1 MKNRIA
7 QKILLGTLLSLL
19 PLATF
24 AQDAGSKTSWWEA
37 NAQEALIWSVL
48 ALEFLLLLVVITL
61 YVVIRMIANKLFA
74 PEPEVVE
81 VSEEAHQQKIVLEP
95 KETFVQRVMHQL
107 TDAVPVEREEEVMTD
122 HEYDGIYELDN
133 NLPPWWKA
141 MFYVTI
147 VFGVAYLLH
156 YHIFDTG
163 DLQETEYEK
172 EVAEAQAE
180 IDAYLAT
187 QGNNVDET
195 NVTLIEDDA
204 RLASGQ
210 ELYVQKC
217 SPCHGAEGGG
227 GVGPNLTDQYWIH
240 GGDIK
245 DIYRT
250 IKYGVPAKGMIPWE
264 SQLSPT
270 QMQDISSFIITLE
283 GTNPPNPKEPEGELY
298 ERESS
303 VALAK

>member
-1 MKNRIA
+1 MKNSLIKRITLG
-7 QKILLGTLLSLL
+7 ILFSSL
-19 PLATF
+19 PLA
-24 AQDAGSKTSWWEA
+24 AW
-37 NAQEALIWSVL
+37 AQEAASGTASAGSEELVL
-48 ALEFLLLLVVITL
+48 WGILTLEALLLLVVITL
-61 YVVIRMIANKLFA
+61 YIVIRVIANRVLV
-74 PEPEVVE
+74 PEPEVIE
-81 VSEEAHQQKIVLEP
+81 ISDDKKIVLEP

-107 TDAVPVEREEEVMTD
+107 TDAVPVEREEEVMTN

-141 MFYVTI
+141 MFYITI
-147 VFGVAYLLH
+147 VFGVVYLLNFH
-156 YHIFDTG
+156 VFDTG
-163 DLQETEYEK
+163 DLQDEEYEK
-172 EVAEAQAE
+172 EIAAAQAE

-187 QGNNVDET
+187 QGNSVDET
-195 NVTLIEDDA
+195 NVTLVADDS

-217 SPCHGAEGGG
+217 SPCHGQEGGG

-264 SQLSPT
+264 SQLTPT

-298 ERESS
+298 EREST

>member
-1 MKNRIA
+1 MKNSLIKRITLG
-7 QKILLGTLLSLL
+7 ILFSLL
-19 PLATF
+19 PLAT
-24 AQDAGSKTSWWEA
+24 W
-37 NAQEALIWSVL
+37 AQEAAGETASAGSEELVLWGIL
-48 ALEFLLLLVVITL
+48 ALEVLLLLVVLTL
-61 YVVIRMIANKLFA
+61 YFVIRMIANKVLV

-81 VSEEAHQQKIVLEP
+81 VSDNKKIVLEP
-95 KETFVQRVMHQL
+95 KETFVERVMHQL
-107 TDAVPVEREEEVMTD
+107 TDAVPVEREEEVLTN

-141 MFYVTI
+141 MFYITI
-147 VFGVAYLLH
+147 VFGVAYLLN
-156 YHIFDTG
+156 YHIFKTG
-163 DLQETEYEK
+163 DLQAEEYEK
-172 EVAEAQAE
+172 EVAAAQAD
-180 IDAYLAT
+180 IDAFLAT
-187 QGNNVDET
+187 QENSVDET
-195 NVTLIEDDA
+195 NVTMVEDDA

-210 ELYVQKC
+210 SMFVQKC

-245 DIYRT
+245 DIYRI
-250 IKYGVPAKGMIPWE
+250 IKYGVAAKGMIPWE
-264 SQLSPT
+264 SQLTPV

-303 VALAK
+303 VALVD

>member
-1 MKNRIA
+1 MKNQIA
-7 QKILLGTLLSLL
+7 QKILLGTLFSLL
-19 PLATF
+19 PLATI
-24 AQDAGSKTSWWEA
+24 AQDAGSSASWWEA
-37 NAQEALIWSVL
+37 NAQEVLVWSVL
-48 ALEFLLLLVVITL
+48 ALEVLLLLVVLTL
-61 YVVIRMIANKLFA
+61 YIVIRMIANRVLV

-81 VSEEAHQQKIVLEP
+81 ISGDKKIVLEP
-95 KETFVQRVMHQL
+95 KETFVARVMHQL
-107 TDAVPVEREEEVMTD
+107 TDSVPVAQEEEVMTD

-147 VFGVAYLLH
+147 VFGVVYLLN
-156 YHIFDTG
+156 YHVFDTG
-163 DLQETEYEK
+163 DLQGAEYEK
-172 EVAEAQAE
+172 EMAAAQAE
-180 IDAYLAT
+180 IEAFLAT
-187 QGNNVDET
+187 QENSVDET
-195 NVTLIEDDA
+195 NVTMVEDDA

-210 ELYVQKC
+210 SMYMQKC

-245 DIYRT
+245 DIYKT
-250 IKYGVPAKGMIPWE
+250 IKYGIPAKGMIPWE
-264 SQLSPT
+264 SQLSPA
-270 QMQDISSFIITLE
+270 QMQDISSYIITLE
-283 GTNPPNPKEPEGELY
+283 GTDPPNPKEPEGELY

>member
-1 MKNRIA
+1 MKNRIV
-7 QKILLGTLLSLL
+7 QKILLGSLFSLL

-24 AQDAGSKTSWWEA
+24 AQDAGSTGSWWEA
-37 NAQEALIWSVL
+37 NAQEVLVWSVL

-61 YVVIRMIANKLFA
+61 YVVIRMIANKVFA
-74 PEPEVVE
+74 PTPEVVE
-81 VSEEAHQQKIVLEP
+81 VSEEAHKQKIVLEP

-156 YHIFDTG
+156 YHVFDTG
-163 DLQETEYEK
+163 DLQGAEYEK
-172 EVAEAQAE
+172 EVAAAQAE
-180 IDAYLAT
+180 VEAFLAT
-187 QGNNVDET
+187 QENSVDET
-195 NVTLIEDDA
+195 NVTMVEDDA

-210 ELYVQKC
+210 SMYMQKC

-264 SQLSPT
+264 SQLSPA
-270 QMQDISSFIITLE
+270 QMQDISSYIITLE

-303 VALAK
+303 VAMVK

>member
-7 QKILLGTLLSLL
+7 QKILLGILFSLL

-24 AQDAGSKTSWWEA
+24 AQDASSNASWWEA
-37 NAQEALIWSVL
+37 NAQEALVWSVL
-48 ALEFLLLLVVITL
+48 ALEFLLLLVVLTL
-61 YVVIRMIANKLFA
+61 YIVIRMIANRILT

-81 VSEEAHQQKIVLEP
+81 ISGDKKIVLEP
-95 KETFVQRVMHQL
+95 KESFVSRVMHQL
-107 TDAVPVEREEEVMTD
+107 TDSVPVEQEEEVMTD

-156 YHIFDTG
+156 YHVFDTG
-163 DLQETEYEK
+163 DLQGAEYEK
-172 EVAEAQAE
+172 EVAAAQAE
-180 IDAYLAT
+180 VEAFLAT
-187 QGNNVDET
+187 QENSVDET
-195 NVTLIEDDA
+195 NVTMVEDDA

-210 ELYVQKC
+210 SMYMQKC

-264 SQLSPT
+264 SQLSPA
-270 QMQDISSFIITLE
+270 QMQDISSYIITLE
-283 GTNPPNPKEPEGELY
+283 GTNPPNPKEPEGELF

>member
-7 QKILLGTLLSLL
+7 QKILLGTLFSLL
-19 PLATF
+19 PLATI
-24 AQDAGSKTSWWEA
+24 AQDAGSSASWWEA
-37 NAQEALIWSVL
+37 NAQEVLVWSVL
-48 ALEFLLLLVVITL
+48 ALEVLLLLVVLTL
-61 YVVIRMIANKLFA
+61 YIVIRMIANRVLV

-81 VSEEAHQQKIVLEP
+81 ISGDKKIVLEP
-95 KETFVQRVMHQL
+95 KETFVARVMHQL
-107 TDAVPVEREEEVMTD
+107 TDSVPVAQEEEVMTD

-147 VFGVAYLLH
+147 VFGVVYLLN
-156 YHIFDTG
+156 YHVFDTG
-163 DLQETEYEK
+163 DLQGAEYEK
-172 EVAEAQAE
+172 EMAAAQAE
-180 IDAYLAT
+180 IEAFLAT
-187 QGNNVDET
+187 QENSVDET
-195 NVTLIEDDA
+195 NVTMIEDDT

-210 ELYVQKC
+210 SMYMQKC

-245 DIYRT
+245 DIYKT
-250 IKYGVPAKGMIPWE
+250 IKYGIPAKGMIPWE
-264 SQLSPT
+264 SQLSPA
-270 QMQDISSFIITLE
+270 QMQDISSYIITLE
-283 GTNPPNPKEPEGELY
+283 GTDPPNPKEPEGELY